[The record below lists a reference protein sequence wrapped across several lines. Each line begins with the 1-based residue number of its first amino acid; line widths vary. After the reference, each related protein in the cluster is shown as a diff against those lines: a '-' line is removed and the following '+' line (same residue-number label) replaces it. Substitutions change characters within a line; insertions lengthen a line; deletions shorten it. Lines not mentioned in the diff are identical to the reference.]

1 MLINIHTPSSLVRF
15 GSLNNGDVFRIESDG
30 ICHYFLK
37 VESIE
42 SRDSGSRNCVDL
54 TANVIGWL
62 SEKDF
67 VYKVQSAEL
76 NVTN

>member
-1 MLINIHTPSSLVRF
+1 MNINISSESSLVKF

-42 SRDSGSRNCVDL
+42 SRDCGSRNCVDL

-76 NVTN
+76 NITN

>member
-1 MLINIHTPSSLVRF
+1 MTINIHALSSIVRF
-15 GSLNNGDVFRIESDG
+15 GSLKPGDVFRIESDG

-42 SRDSGSRNCVDL
+42 SRDYGSRNCVDL

-76 NVTN
+76 DITN